1 MKNLKQTII
10 FIAVFAAA
18 TSASSVPART
28 PNVMIAVSDE
38 DIMLPMAPNR
48 KVAAPEVHEVS
59 KPAVVQPVATAIAAP
74 GKVFELRRSDGNVKS
89 AFLRWAEAEGKQ
101 VNWQLQSELPLDAT
115 ARIAAS
121 TLAEAMTE
129 VAKAFTSHAKPF
141 VIREYDNTILVLPRL
156 VARP

>member
-1 MKNLKQTII
+1 MKNLQKSIVC
-10 FIAVFAAA
+10 IAVLAAA
-18 TSASSVPART
+18 TSALSVPLRT

-38 DIMLPMAPNR
+38 DTMLPMAPNK
-48 KVAAPEVHEVS
+48 KVAAPVNQVAP
-59 KPAVVQPVATAIAAP
+59 KPVVVQPVAPAATPP
-74 GKVFELRRSDGNVKS
+74 GRVFELRRSDGNVKT
-89 AFLRWAEAEGKQ
+89 AFLRWAEAADKQ

-115 ARIAAS
+115 ARIEAS

-129 VAKAFTSHAKPF
+129 VAKAFTTHAKPF